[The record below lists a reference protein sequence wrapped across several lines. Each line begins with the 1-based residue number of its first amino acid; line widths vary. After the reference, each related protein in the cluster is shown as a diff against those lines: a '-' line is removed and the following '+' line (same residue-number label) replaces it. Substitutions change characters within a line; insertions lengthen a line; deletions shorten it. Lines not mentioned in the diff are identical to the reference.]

1 MVLGKI
7 GGIEYSAK
15 DVRCARNALDEI
27 YSHYY
32 FRPKPFENSKLYEF
46 LGVRLA
52 KKAVTYI
59 FKNKGRANNYYIGKE
74 RNLEALIKYEKEARF
89 NEKVH
94 LFSAACCIIGNLWP
108 INIANIY
115 LIMIQRYNRA
125 RIVNTLKDACNA
137 KRY

>member
-7 GGIEYSAK
+7 EGIEYSYKNVEYAK
-15 DVRCARNALDEI
+15 NALKEI

-32 FRPKPFENSKLYEF
+32 FRPKPFENSRLYEA

-59 FKNKGRANNYYIGKE
+59 FKNKGKADNYYIGKE
-74 RNLEALIKYEKEARF
+74 RSLEALIKYEKETRF

-94 LFSAACCIIGNLWP
+94 LFSTACCIIGNLWP
-108 INIANIY
+108 LNIANLY

-125 RIVNTLKDACNA
+125 RIVNTLKDACSA